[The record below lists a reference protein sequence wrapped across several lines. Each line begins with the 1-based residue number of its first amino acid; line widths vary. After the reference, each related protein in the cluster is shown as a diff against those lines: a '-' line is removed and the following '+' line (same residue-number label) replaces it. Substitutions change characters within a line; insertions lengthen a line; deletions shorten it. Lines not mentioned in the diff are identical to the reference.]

1 MCVGARM
8 RPLCIMVIEDY
19 EVLRDTICRVLRKDG
34 HEVVDVAMAEDVDDT
49 PVGFVPDLY
58 IVDLNLPGEDGM
70 SLVARIRRSEPSVG
84 IVIVSARSAV
94 TDRIDG
100 YSSGANIYL
109 TKPVALDE
117 LRAVIAGFVQRLV
130 EVEKGKD
137 SPFVLHP
144 LRMQLNGPA
153 YPVRVTQAEQVLLA
167 AFARAAQQSL
177 EHWQVA
183 AHLGQGEELSKEN
196 LEVKLGR
203 LRKKLIACGA
213 PPPAI
218 QSIRGVGY
226 RLCVPVRVK
235 NG

>member
-1 MCVGARM
+1 M
-8 RPLCIMVIEDY
+8 RPLRIMVIEDY
-19 EVLRDTICRVLRKDG
+19 EDLRDTICRVLSEDG
-34 HEVVDVAMAEDVDDT
+34 HEVVGVAMAEDVDDT

-58 IVDLNLPGEDGM
+58 IVDLNLPGEDGR
-70 SLVARIRRSEPSVG
+70 SLVARVRRSEPSVG

-109 TKPVALDE
+109 TKPVSLEE
-117 LRAVIAGFVQRLV
+117 LRAVVAGFVRRLV
-130 EVEKGKD
+130 EAERGKD
-137 SPFVLHP
+137 GPFVLHP
-144 LRMQLNGPA
+144 LRMQVKGPA
-153 YPVRVTQAEQVLLA
+153 YSARVTQAEQVLLA

-213 PPPAI
+213 PAPAI

-226 RLCVPVRVK
+226 RLCVPVRVL
-235 NG
+235 NE

>member
-1 MCVGARM
+1 M
-8 RPLCIMVIEDY
+8 RPMRIMVIEDY
-19 EVLRDTICRVLRKDG
+19 EVLRDTICRVLKEDG
-34 HEVVDVAMAEDVDDT
+34 HEVVGFAMAEDVDDT

-58 IVDLNLPGEDGM
+58 IVDLNLPGEDGIG
-70 SLVARIRRSEPSVG
+70 LAARIRRSEPSVG
-84 IVIVSARSAV
+84 IVIVSARSAI
-94 TDRIDG
+94 TDRIEG

-117 LRAVIAGFVQRLV
+117 LRAVVAGFVQRLV
-130 EVEKGKD
+130 EGERGKD
-137 SPFVLHP
+137 SPFALHP
-144 LRMQLNGPA
+144 LRMKVTGPA
-153 YPVRVTQAEQVLLA
+153 YSARVTQAEQVLLA
-167 AFARAAQQSL
+167 ALARSAQQSL

-226 RLCVPVRVK
+226 RLCVPVRVI
-235 NG
+235 NE

>member
-1 MCVGARM
+1 
-8 RPLCIMVIEDY
+8 MVIEDY
-19 EVLRDTICRVLRKDG
+19 EVLRDTICRVLSDDG
-34 HEVVDVAMAEDVDDT
+34 HEVVGVAMAEDVDDT

-58 IVDLNLPGEDGM
+58 IVDLNLPGEDGI
-70 SLVARIRRSEPSVG
+70 SLAVRIRRSEPKAG

-100 YSSGANIYL
+100 YASGANIYL
-109 TKPVALDE
+109 TKPISSEE
-117 LRAVIAGFVQRLV
+117 LRAVVAGFVQRQA
-130 EVEKGKD
+130 EADRGKEG
-137 SPFVLHP
+137 SIALYP
-144 LRMQLNGPA
+144 LRMQVAGPA
-153 YPVRVTQAEQVLLA
+153 YSARLTQSEQVLLA

-183 AHLGQGEELSKEN
+183 VHLGQGEELSKEN

-213 PPPAI
+213 EAPAI

-226 RLCVPVRVK
+226 RLCVPVHVV
-235 NG
+235 NE